1 MTRKLTRKGA
11 IRKLDSICRE
21 IIHIRDKHKCR
32 KCGVYVNPGEV
43 HHIIPK
49 KRGYHVRWTLNNL
62 ILLCNKH
69 HRPYFHSDPFAMEWF
84 KEADPDAYAIIQE
97 LNQHQTESF
106 KQQDLLDYIETLE
119 SEIKAMQC

>member
-1 MTRKLTRKGA
+1 
-11 IRKLDSICRE
+11 
-21 IIHIRDKHKCR
+21 
-32 KCGVYVNPGEV
+32 
-43 HHIIPK
+43 
-49 KRGYHVRWTLNNL
+49 
-62 ILLCNKH
+62 
-69 HRPYFHSDPFAMEWF
+69 MEWF